1 MQKIERIIIKMKNA
15 EKNAAAKLGYTI
27 TMVVVA
33 SAILICMKKY
43 KD

>member
-1 MQKIERIIIKMKNA
+1 MKNA
-15 EKNAAAKLGYTI
+15 EKNAVAKLGYTI

-43 KD
+43 KDW

>member
-1 MQKIERIIIKMKNA
+1 MNHP

-27 TMVVVA
+27 TMVIVT

-43 KD
+43 KDK